1 MTTITIK
8 TLDDVY
14 GSSACRKFELTL
26 SVNQSYIT
34 IRLHYMFTV
43 CNVKTSVSRDMMN

>member
-14 GSSACRKFELTL
+14 RSSVCRKFELTL
-26 SVNQSYIT
+26 SVNRSYIT
-34 IRLHYMFTV
+34 IRLHDMFTV